1 MSVRPDP
8 EELLRKYDN
17 KPKAGKL
24 TIFLGAAAGVGKTY
38 AMLKTIPELINDGID
53 VVIGYVETH
62 KRAETQALLPDNV
75 EQVPLKEFIHHNH
88 KLYEVDVD
96 TIINRNPQLVILDE
110 LAHSNVAGSRNLK
123 RYQDVLELLSAGIDV
138 YTALN
143 IQHIE
148 SLNDIVSQ
156 ITGVK
161 VNETVP
167 DSIIENAN
175 EIKLIDITPDE
186 LIERLRD
193 GKIYS
198 PDRAAKALENFF
210 RKGNLT
216 ALREMSLLKT
226 AQKVEQ
232 QVQEYRTDNAIDNVW
247 ASHEN
252 LLVVIEPGYSSE
264 KIIRSGK
271 TMFDKGF
278 SKWFVVY
285 VDNDGLLK
293 RPLRDREKLLELLE
307 LARQLGAET
316 KPLTGTNPTEVV
328 VSFARDHNINTMIL
342 SQYRLNLYYRL
353 FGASW
358 VDKITELA
366 PEINLHLV
374 SDELVQN
381 KNILSVQREQQQM
394 LNYRSIAGKII
405 RNILVFSFLGLLL
418 LPVSGWLANENII
431 MLYLLVIIIVNHG
444 RGKFS
449 ATIAALI
456 ATVSFDFFFIPPRF
470 SFAIGDLQ
478 YIITFIV
485 MTVVGISFSIVTGNL
500 RFQVSALRKA
510 QNKSKLLYESSKKLA
525 EAMIEEQVF
534 EIVKAFLP
542 ELFAVKY
549 ALLIPNSDEALH
561 IQENTLEQSVDMSIA
576 HWVFDRGQSAGLNT
590 NTFAAS
596 SIYYIPINSQIR
608 TRGVIAFVP
617 DSIFNFFL
625 PEQQELLANFAS
637 SLATTLERI
646 HFTQVAIETE
656 VLLAQQ
662 KSNASNQL
670 G

>member
-1 MSVRPDP
+1 MNIRPNP

-17 KPKAGKL
+17 KPKIGKL
-24 TIFLGAAAGVGKTY
+24 TIFLGAAAGVGKTS
-38 AMLKTIPELINDGID
+38 AMLKAIPELINDGID

-62 KRAETQALLPDNV
+62 KRAETQALLPNNV
-75 EQVPLKEFIHHNH
+75 EQIPLKGFTHHNH
-88 KLYEVDVD
+88 ILYEVDID
-96 TIINRNPQLVILDE
+96 TLLARKPQLVVLDE
-110 LAHSNVAGSRNLK
+110 LAHSNVVGSRNVK

-161 VNETVP
+161 INETVP
-167 DSIIENAN
+167 DSIIENAA
-175 EIKLIDITPDE
+175 EIKLIDVTPDE

-232 QVQEYRTDNAIDNVW
+232 QVQEYRIDKAIDNVW

-285 VDNDGLLK
+285 VDNGALLK
-293 RPLRDREKLLELLE
+293 QPLREREKLLELLE
-307 LARQLGAET
+307 LARQLGAEVE
-316 KPLTGTNPTEVV
+316 PLTGTNPTEVIV
-328 VSFARDHNINTMIL
+328 NFARDHNINTMIL

-358 VDKITELA
+358 VDKISELA
-366 PEINLHLV
+366 PEISLHLV
-374 SDELVQN
+374 NDEFVQQKNTLLVQETQRQ
-381 KNILSVQREQQQM
+381 LS
-394 LNYRSIAGKII
+394 YRDVARKVI
-405 RNILVFSFLGLLL
+405 RNVLVFSLLGLVL
-418 LPVSGWLANENII
+418 LPVSKWLANENII
-431 MLYLLVIIIVNHG
+431 MLYLLVIILLNHG
-444 RGKFS
+444 RGKLS
-449 ATIAALI
+449 AVIAALI

-470 SFAIGDLQ
+470 SFAISDFQ
-478 YIITFIV
+478 YVITFIA
-485 MTVVGISFSIVTGNL
+485 MAAVGVAFSVVTGNL
-500 RFQVSALRKA
+500 RFQISALRKA
-510 QNKSKLLYESSKKLA
+510 QNKAKLLYEASRKLA
-525 EAMIEEQVF
+525 EAMIENQAF
-534 EIVKAFLP
+534 EVIKEYLP
-542 ELFAVKY
+542 KLFTVKY
-549 ALLIPNSDEALH
+549 ALLLPNLEEELH
-561 IQENTLEQSVDMSIA
+561 IQQNTLMQDIDLSIVR
-576 HWVFDRGQSAGLNT
+576 WVFDHGQNAGLNT

-596 SIYYIPINSQIR
+596 LIYYIPINSQIR
-608 TRGVIAFVP
+608 TRGVMAFVP
-617 DSIFNFFL
+617 DSIFDFFL
-625 PEQQELLANFAS
+625 PEQQELLANFIAT
-637 SLATTLERI
+637 LATTLERI
-646 HFTQVAIETE
+646 HFTQIAIETE
-656 VLLAQQ
+656 VLLAKQ
-662 KSNASNQL
+662 KPSSL
-670 G
+670 LS